1 MHGNLHTS
9 FITEICRDGK
19 PSAEMRHRKKKRFPP
34 PHQFQY
40 FIKNRPA
47 HICPR
52 TIARICCIKD
62 GHIRRFPFRIITDI
76 KRVIASVIPRK
87 EQFFPFT
94 GNIVPHGT
102 GTMAAPP
109 QRKLKSRSNSSS
121 GAVESRII
129 VFPGLSFICRYVWF
143 VRSTDPAKPRDSKY
157 PIAPVWS
164 RCEWVM
170 KRYSA
175 LATCSAV
182 RSGTRSSPSVE
193 VPASTI
199 KAWRPP
205 STKSS

>member
-19 PSAEMRHRKKKRFPP
+19 PPAEMRHRKKKRLSP

-40 FIKNRPA
+40 FIKNRPT

-87 EQFFPFT
+87 EQFFPSQEISYHT
-94 GNIVPHGT
+94 EP
-102 GTMAAPP
+102 AQWPLRP

-129 VFPGLSFICRYVWF
+129 VFPGFSFICRYVWF

-157 PIAPVWS
+157 PIAPV
-164 RCEWVM
+164 
-170 KRYSA
+170 
-175 LATCSAV
+175 
-182 RSGTRSSPSVE
+182 
-193 VPASTI
+193 
-199 KAWRPP
+199 
-205 STKSS
+205 